1 MSTTATSNTPTD
13 KFMRNTTQPG
23 SMRET
28 LEGLDMSQRQA
39 TIMLPKNRENDPTAL
54 DVISDLIN
62 PNEEAKASVYMKGHI
77 DQETIN
83 ETFLM
88 NA

>member
-1 MSTTATSNTPTD
+1 MTA
-13 KFMRNTTQPG
+13 K
-23 SMRET
+23 
-28 LEGLDMSQRQA
+28 
-39 TIMLPKNRENDPTAL
+39 LPKTKDNDPTAL

-62 PNEEAKASVYMKGHI
+62 PAEEEKASVYMKGHI
-77 DQETIN
+77 DQDIIN

>member
-1 MSTTATSNTPTD
+1 MSAADQQARS
-13 KFMRNTTQPG
+13 TQPAG
-23 SMRET
+23 ST
-28 LEGLDMSQRQA
+28 QATFEGLEISQRMTA
-39 TIMLPKNRENDPTAL
+39 KLPKTKDNDPTAL

-62 PNEEAKASVYMKGHI
+62 PAEEEKASVYMKGHI
-77 DQETIN
+77 DQDIIN